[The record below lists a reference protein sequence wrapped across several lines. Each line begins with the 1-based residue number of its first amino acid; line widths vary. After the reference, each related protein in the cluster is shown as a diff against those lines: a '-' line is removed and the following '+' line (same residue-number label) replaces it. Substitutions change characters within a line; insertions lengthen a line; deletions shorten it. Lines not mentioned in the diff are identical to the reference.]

1 MPVISVAPNASA
13 WASASRMLDA
23 SITRT
28 PTKLTRKLE
37 RPPPVVADLAEE
49 RRVVVDPRGRPRVAG
64 LAARAEVA
72 DAPLLALGVR
82 VALGVLVAR
91 VPFGRPTPVVAP
103 GARPRLRRGVG
114 VVLAPSVD
122 ALLPA
127 VCASV
132 LVDVRPRRGTPWR
145 STTRYTEDSEIP

>member
-37 RPPPVVADLAEE
+37 RPPPVVADLAVE

-64 LAARAEVA
+64 LAARAEAA
-72 DAPLLALGVR
+72 DAPLLAL

-91 VPFGRPTPVVAP
+91 VAFGRPAAVVAP
-103 GARPRLRRGVG
+103 GARPRLRRGVE
-114 VVLAPSVD
+114 VVLAPSAD
-122 ALLPA
+122 ALLAEGP
-127 VCASV
+127 SV